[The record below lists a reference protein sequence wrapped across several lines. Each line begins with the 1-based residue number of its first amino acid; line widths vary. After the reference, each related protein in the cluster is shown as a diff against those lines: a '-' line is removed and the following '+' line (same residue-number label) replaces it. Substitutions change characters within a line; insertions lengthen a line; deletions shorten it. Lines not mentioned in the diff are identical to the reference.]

1 MPTRDR
7 IIILTYQREFLQ
19 LRGDPNFIPGGTG
32 YIAVAP
38 ISPEILSL
46 RILHCLQV
54 PLRVEPREMR
64 GKVSDLK
71 ATEINA
77 VAYKRIWKQET
88 YEGNLFVDKRLYDFI
103 DVPRFRRPE
112 DRP

>member
-1 MPTRDR
+1 M
-7 IIILTYQREFLQ
+7 
-19 LRGDPNFIPGGTG
+19 
-32 YIAVAP
+32 VP

-54 PLRVEPREMR
+54 PLRVEPKEMR

-77 VAYKRIWKQET
+77 VAQTNMEAR
-88 YEGNLFVDKRLYDFI
+88 NL
-103 DVPRFRRPE
+103 RREPFC
-112 DRP
+112 R